1 MTILDLPTYVSISE
15 AIERYHLGRE
25 ALTRL
30 VEAGRVRA
38 VEVDGEVA
46 VAKEDVGVA
55 LMQSEIRVDEN
66 LRGQSIRLSE
76 AARKYDV
83 SDANLVRWTEAG
95 YIRIVERGPKL
106 LVLDESDVEFVVRI
120 FKHAREETGSS
131 IRAGWILRRTLEK
144 LRNS

>member
-1 MTILDLPTYVSISE
+1 
-15 AIERYHLGRE
+15 
-25 ALTRL
+25 